1 MSVSETRQ
9 TASIALS
16 GDNQVN
22 VKGVLNFE
30 TVPVLMK
37 QAEQLLIKLDN
48 ARVSF
53 TDVEDSNSAGIALL
67 LEMAR
72 FMKVKNKLINFH
84 DLPEQVLIM
93 AHAYGIDAELNEHLE
108 SADFLSA

>member
-1 MSVSETRQ
+1 MSASDTKQ
-9 TASIALS
+9 AASINLS
-16 GDNQVN
+16 DENHIN
-22 VKGVLNFE
+22 VKGVLNFD
-30 TVPVLMK
+30 TVPALMK
-37 QAEQLLIKLDN
+37 QAEQLLSKLDN

-53 TDVEDSNSAGIALL
+53 TEVVDSNSAGLALL

-72 FMKVKNKLINFH
+72 FMKVKNKSINFH
-84 DLPEQVLIM
+84 DLPEQVQVM